1 MVQHILVSNESR
13 AYHRHLTAL
22 SCLVA
27 LVAKAL
33 VHDRRQA
40 EAAPEENTRLAVLA

>member
-1 MVQHILVSNESR
+1 MVQRISVSSEGR

-22 SCLVA
+22 GCLVA

-40 EAAPEENTRLAVLA
+40 EAAPEEDTRLAVLA